1 MQEPATSTRGS
12 MEKDQKKRKDHSMI
26 IALVI
31 MLFIAAGFILIIR
44 MRINL
49 GNLALPFYL
58 VATGMFLFASALEM
72 EGGMGEVIAA
82 ISGIPTMLGLIL
94 LYQFRTGNWES
105 WAYFWPLIF
114 PAGAGLGQF
123 CYGTVKANREAAERG
138 KILVQVGFGMSL
150 LGLVFYALLFS

>member
-1 MQEPATSTRGS
+1 
-12 MEKDQKKRKDHSMI
+12 MEKDKKERKDHSMI

-49 GNLALPFYL
+49 GNLTLPFYL
-58 VATGMFLFASALEM
+58 VATGLFLFASALEM

-82 ISGIPTMLGLIL
+82 MSGIPTILGLIL

-105 WAYFWPLIF
+105 WAYVWPLIF
-114 PAGAGLGQF
+114 PAGAGLGQI
-123 CYGTVKANREAAERG
+123 CYGTLKANREAIERG
-138 KILVQVGFGMSL
+138 KILAQVGFGMSL
-150 LGLVFYALLFS
+150 LGLVLYGLIFS